1 MRVITY
7 GENLENRTGNIY
19 RLYRDDHLAGGKC
32 YIGSSVIPY
41 FSVRLCQHRK
51 KWREGKEYGG
61 LFQEGSD
68 PHVEFLES
76 YDFKQ
81 GDQSSIIHL
90 REREQ
95 FYYDAY
101 KETCINIRR
110 PRPDVK
116 DMSKQHAYQAKY
128 DRSERGRLILRR
140 SFITLR
146 LKRGEVKRQE
156 TVTKYCKELME
167 IQDRIKEL
175 DEIKKENKNAIPIDK
190 IDEKIQSITS
200 FGDISVSP
208 PELHQ
213 DQ

>member
-7 GENLENRTGNIY
+7 GQNLENRTGTIY
-19 RLYRDDHLAGGKC
+19 KLYRNDHLAGGKC
-32 YIGSSVIPY
+32 YIGSTTIPY

-51 KWREGKEYGG
+51 KWREGKDYSG
-61 LFQEGSD
+61 LFQEDSD
-68 PHVEFLES
+68 PCVEFLES
-76 YDFKQ
+76 YEFKQ
-81 GDQSSIIHL
+81 VDQTSIIHL

-95 FYYDAY
+95 FFYDAY

-116 DMSKQHAYQAKY
+116 DMNKQHAYQAKY
-128 DRSERGRLILRR
+128 DRSERGRMVLRR
-140 SFITLR
+140 SFIMNR
-146 LKRGEVKRQE
+146 LKRGEVKRQQ
-156 TVTKYCKELME
+156 TITKYSQELIE

-175 DEIKKENKNAIPIDK
+175 DEIKKQNTNAIKIDK
-190 IDEKIQSITS
+190 IEAKIQSITS
-200 FGDISVSP
+200 FGDISESP

>member
-1 MRVITY
+1 MRVISY
-7 GENLENRTGNIY
+7 GENLQNRTGTIY

-116 DMSKQHAYQAKY
+116 DMSKQQGTH
-128 DRSERGRLILRR
+128 G
-140 SFITLR
+140 
-146 LKRGEVKRQE
+146 G
-156 TVTKYCKELME
+156 
-167 IQDRIKEL
+167 
-175 DEIKKENKNAIPIDK
+175 
-190 IDEKIQSITS
+190 
-200 FGDISVSP
+200 
-208 PELHQ
+208 
-213 DQ
+213 

>member
-1 MRVITY
+1 MRVISY
-7 GENLENRTGNIY
+7 PENLENRTGTIY
-19 RLYRDDHLAGGKC
+19 KLYRNDHLAGGKC

-51 KWREGKEYGG
+51 KWREGKDYNGI
-61 LFQEGSD
+61 FQEDSD
-68 PHVEFLES
+68 PCVEFLES
-76 YDFKQ
+76 YNFKQ
-81 GDQSSIIHL
+81 GDQNSIIHL

-110 PRPDVK
+110 PRPELK
-116 DMSKQHAYQAKY
+116 DMNKQHAYQAKY
-128 DRSERGRLILRR
+128 DRSERGRLVLRR
-140 SFITLR
+140 SYITLR

-156 TVTKYCKELME
+156 TITKYSQELME

-175 DEIKKENKNAIPIDK
+175 DEIKKQNTNAIKIDK
-190 IDEKIQSITS
+190 IDAKIQSITS
-200 FGDISVSP
+200 FVDISVSP

>member
-32 YIGSSVIPY
+32 YIGSTTIPY

-51 KWREGKEYGG
+51 KWREGKNYSG
-61 LFQEGSD
+61 LFQEDSD
-68 PHVEFLES
+68 PCVEFLES

-101 KETCINIRR
+101 KETCVNIRR

-116 DMSKQHAYQAKY
+116 DMNKQHAYQAKY
-128 DRSERGRLILRR
+128 DRSERGRMVLRR
-140 SFITLR
+140 HFIMNR
-146 LKRGEVKRQE
+146 LKRGEVKRQQ
-156 TVTKYCKELME
+156 TITKYSQELMK
-167 IQDRIKEL
+167 IQKRMEEL
-175 DEIKKENKNAIPIDK
+175 DEIKKENKNAIKIDK

-200 FGDISVSP
+200 FADISESP

>member
-1 MRVITY
+1 MRVISY
-7 GENLENRTGNIY
+7 GENLQNRTGTIY

-101 KETCINIRR
+101 KETCVNIRR

-156 TVTKYCKELME
+156 TITKYSQELIE